1 MYSGKWRIKPS
12 SKLPVFLRF
21 VINSSFTKK
30 SATKAKLKNIIEN
43 RTFLH
48 HMMYW
53 PAEEYNA
60 FEAEVI
66 GHLKKNDRWFEGY
79 VKRELGDSEFLY
91 KKGLELKKT
100 DWGKKSNAFIKK
112 SLDDLLN
119 RYNTICCAWY
129 GQYPLDEYFESAIEQ
144 QLLNY
149 IKPDDYDF
157 RHYVLVFTDPE
168 QMTEVSEERWK
179 LTKLAKQF
187 FIHKENLGKLSPAAK
202 KQIEKHLKKFAYI
215 NRGLGTSQPYNFDDI
230 IKRLREIKK
239 QIQKRESID
248 KLIYNS
254 SSKKVADE
262 YKKALGKIKPN
273 AEFLNIIKQA
283 RQHSYMRNR
292 RVEAFINADYGADFM
307 YREIAKRANFNP
319 NWIMDVSVPE
329 MYGALKGQKLPDK
342 AEMQRRFKNYA
353 MLVRKARTQLVT
365 DPKEIKKMERIY
377 FVDSSKV
384 KELHGVVACLG
395 GIIRGRAKVCLDK
408 KEIGKV
414 KTGDILVANFTTP
427 DFVPA
432 MEKAAAIV
440 ADQGGV
446 SSHAAIVSRELGVPC
461 VIATKTGTRAIK
473 DNDLLEV
480 DARKGIVRILSK

>member
-1 MYSGKWRIKPS
+1 M
-12 SKLPVFLRF
+12 RF
-21 VINSSFTKK
+21 IINSAFTKEN
-30 SATKAKLKNIIEN
+30 ATKAKIKTVIEN

-66 GHLKKNDRWFEGY
+66 GHLKKNDGWFESY
-79 VKRELGDSEFLY
+79 IKRELAKSKFLY
-91 KKGLELKKT
+91 KKGAELKKI
-100 DWGKKSNAFIKK
+100 DWSKKSSAFIKK
-112 SLDDLLN
+112 TLDDLLGKY
-119 RYNTICCAWY
+119 RIICCAWY
-129 GQYPLDEYFESAIEQ
+129 VQYPLDEYFESTIEQ
-144 QLLNY
+144 HLLHY
-149 IKPDDYDF
+149 IKPDDHDF

-168 QMTEVSEERWK
+168 KMTEVSEERWK
-179 LTKLAKQF
+179 ITKLAKQF
-187 FIHKENLGKLSPAAK
+187 FTNKENLDNLSPAAR
-202 KQIEKHLKKFAYI
+202 KQIEKHLEKFAYI
-215 NRGLGTSQPYNFDDI
+215 SRGLATSKPYSFGDI
-230 IKRLREIKK
+230 VKRLKEIKK
-239 QIQKRESID
+239 QIQKGDSINT
-248 KLIYNS
+248 LIYNAS
-254 SSKKVADE
+254 AKKVQDE
-262 YKKALGKIKPN
+262 FKLALKKIKPRP
-273 AEFLNIIKQA
+273 EFLHIIKQA
-283 RQHSYMRNR
+283 RKHSYMRNR
-292 RVEAFINADYGADFM
+292 RVEAFINGDYGADFM
-307 YREIAKRANFNP
+307 YKEVARRAKFNLD
-319 NWIMDVSVPE
+319 WIMDISVPE
-329 MYGALKGQKLPDK
+329 MYDALKNLPLPDK
-342 AEMQRRFKNYA
+342 AEMHRRLNNYA
-353 MLVRKARTQLVT
+353 MVVRKAQTLLIT
-365 DPKEIKKMERIY
+365 DPKEIKKLEKQY
-377 FVDSSKV
+377 FVDVSNV

-408 KEIGKV
+408 EEIGKV